1 MSGAAQLGNLL
12 NVTAD
17 LNYYTMQLNQWS
29 AKYEANS
36 EKLQKQVKYE
46 EKWENAFEDAT
57 GCDKKIDFTDRTGK
71 KWQKDKE
78 VAKDSTWADGYAHAK
93 VTQYDQSLSLELAEL
108 DIEYDT
114 MKTMYEAL
122 VTQLQ
127 AEKDADKQS
136 TATAMQDTHLLQS

>member
-17 LNYYTMQLNQWS
+17 LNYYTAQLNMWS

-46 EKWENAFEDAT
+46 EKWQGKFEDAQDP
-57 GCDKKIDFTDRTGK
+57 DKQIKCAFGT
-71 KWQKDKE
+71 KE
-78 VAKDSTWADGYAHAK
+78 KGEVWSEAKAEQYGHYVVK
-93 VTQYDQSLSLELAEL
+93 QYDESLSLELAEL

>member
-17 LNYYTMQLNQWS
+17 LNYYTMMLNQWS

-36 EKLQKQVKYE
+36 EKLQAQVKYQD
-46 EKWENAFEDAT
+46 KYIAKVEDAE
-57 GCDKKIDFTDRTGK
+57 DP
-71 KWQKDKE
+71 DKE
-78 VAKDSTWADGYAHAK
+78 IKCAYGNKAKGEVWEGAKAEGYGHYK
-93 VTQYDQSLSLELAEL
+93 VKEYDEALLQELEDK
-108 DIEYDT
+108 DIAYDT

-136 TATAMQDTHLLQS
+136 TATALGDTHLLQS

>member
-1 MSGAAQLGNLL
+1 MSGAASLGNLL

-36 EKLQKQVKYE
+36 EKLKQQVSYE
-46 EKWENAFEDAT
+46 TKWEEAYDDAQNADKKCQIGTVVWKEKDVVLSNEDA
-57 GCDKKIDFTDRTGK
+57 DR
-71 KWQKDKE
+71 
-78 VAKDSTWADGYAHAK
+78 YAHAK
-93 VTQYDQSLSLELAEL
+93 VTQYDESLSLELAEL

-127 AEKDADKQS
+127 AEKDADKQQTG
-136 TATAMQDTHLLQS
+136 TALQDTHLLQS

>member
-17 LNYYTMQLNQWS
+17 LNYYTMQLNIWS

-36 EKLQKQVKYE
+36 EKLQAQVKYE
-46 EKWENAFEDAT
+46 EKFIGKVEDAQDP
-57 GCDKKIDFTDRTGK
+57 DKQIKCAFGN
-71 KWQKDKE
+71 KE
-78 VAKDSTWADGYAHAK
+78 KGEVWDESKAEQYGHYVVK
-93 VTQYDQSLSLELAEL
+93 QYDESLSLELAEL

>member
-17 LNYYTMQLNQWS
+17 LNYYTMMLNQWS

-36 EKLQKQVKYE
+36 EKLQKQVKAE
-46 EKWENAFEDAT
+46 EKYIDAYDDAINH
-57 GCDKKIDFTDRTGK
+57 GDG
-71 KWQKDKE
+71 DKE
-78 VAKDSTWADGYAHAK
+78 LKAGGKSWVKKDETNVSEAIAEGYAHAK
-93 VTQYDQSLSLELAEL
+93 SKEFDESLSLELAEL

>member
-57 GCDKKIDFTDRTGK
+57 GCDKKIEWTDRTGRRWEK
-71 KWQKDKE
+71 
-78 VAKDSTWADGYAHAK
+78 AKDDVMSQSDADLYAHRR
-93 VTQYDQSLSLELAEL
+93 VSQYDESLSLELAEL

>member
-17 LNYYTMQLNQWS
+17 LNYYTMMLNQWS

-36 EKLQKQVKYE
+36 EKLQAQTKYE
-46 EKWENAFEDAT
+46 EKFIGKVEDAQDP
-57 GCDKKIDFTDRTGK
+57 DKQIKTTMFV
-71 KWQKDKE
+71 KE
-78 VAKDSTWADGYAHAK
+78 KGEVYDDAKAEAYAHYAVK
-93 VTQYDQSLSLELAEL
+93 QYDESLSLELAEL

-127 AEKDADKQS
+127 AEKDSDKQS
-136 TATAMQDTHLLQS
+136 TATAMGDTHMLQS

>member
-12 NVTAD
+12 NVQAD
-17 LNYYTMQLNQWS
+17 LNYYTMMLNQWS

-36 EKLQKQVKYE
+36 EKLQAQIKYE
-46 EKWENAFEDAT
+46 EKFIGKVEDAQDP
-57 GCDKKIDFTDRTGK
+57 DKQIKCAFGN
-71 KWQKDKE
+71 KDKGE
-78 VAKDSTWADGYAHAK
+78 VWDDAKAEQYGHYAVK
-93 VTQYDQSLSLELAEL
+93 QYDESLSLELAEL

-122 VTQLQ
+122 VTQKQ
-127 AEKDADKQS
+127 AEKDSDKQS

>member
-17 LNYYTMQLNQWS
+17 LNYYTMMLNQWS

-46 EKWENAFEDAT
+46 EKFIGKVEDAQD
-57 GCDKKIDFTDRTGK
+57 CDKQIKCGFGT
-71 KWQKDKE
+71 KE
-78 VAKDSTWADGYAHAK
+78 KGEVWDQTKAEAYGHYVVKE
-93 VTQYDQSLSLELAEL
+93 YDESLSLELAEL

-136 TATAMQDTHLLQS
+136 TATAMGDTHTLQS

>member
-17 LNYYTMQLNQWS
+17 LNYYTMMLNQWS

-36 EKLQKQVKYE
+36 EKLQKQVSYE
-46 EKWENAFEDAT
+46 TKWEDAYEDAT
-57 GCDKKIDFTDRTGK
+57 GCDKKIDYTDRSGR
-71 KWQKDKE
+71 KWVKEKD
-78 VAKDSTWADGYAHAK
+78 VAMGAEWADDYAHAK
-93 VTQYDQSLSLELAEL
+93 VYQYDESLSLELAEL

>member
-12 NVTAD
+12 NVQAD
-17 LNYYTMQLNQWS
+17 LNYYTMLLNQWS
-29 AKYEANS
+29 AKYESNA
-36 EKLQKQVKYE
+36 EKLSAQQTAE
-46 EKWENAFEDAT
+46 EKYIDAYDDAIDH
-57 GCDKKIDFTDRTGK
+57 GDGDKALKAGGK
-71 KWQKDKE
+71 CWVEKDE
-78 VAKDSTWADGYAHAK
+78 TNVSEATAEGYAHAK
-93 VTQYDQSLSLELAEL
+93 SKNYNESLSLELAEL

>member
-1 MSGAAQLGNLL
+1 MSSAAQLGNLL

-17 LNYYTMQLNQWS
+17 LNYYTLMLNQWS

-36 EKLQKQVKYE
+36 EKLQQQVKYE
-46 EKWENAFEDAT
+46 EKFIDKVEDAMDP
-57 GCDKKIDFTDRTGK
+57 DKQIKCSFGN
-71 KWQKDKE
+71 KE
-78 VAKDSTWADGYAHAK
+78 KGEVWGEVKAEQYGHFAVK
-93 VTQYDQSLSLELAEL
+93 QYDEALSLELAEL